1 MQNALSVSELEKK
14 AFVLFRDECTED
26 FKRLVIY
33 LVFKSIE
40 NNAGITRNKLYQT
53 LLTEYSFDT
62 ETVNAAL
69 GALTS
74 KEIFDSVSAYKVE
87 KIKTQPIML
96 RLKRDLVKLRAWLN
110 TVKITNPTV
119 LEFEAVKV

>member
-69 GALTS
+69 CALTS